1 MGYRSIVKSVIYDSN
16 NKIQELKESAEYKNA
31 VKHWEDDITEHHIN
45 DTETA
50 LMIQGDYFKWYAGV
64 GGYDDVNSWHDLL
77 NKANELGLSGEFMRI
92 GEEDGDIEADRFGDN
107 CHYYLHH
114 IQSIE
119 CDFI

>member
-1 MGYRSIVKSVIYDSN
+1 MGYRSIVKSVIYDTN

-50 LMIQGDYFKWYAGV
+50 LMIQGDYFKWYAGY
-64 GGYDDVNSWHDLL
+64 GGYDDVNSWHTLL
-77 NKANELGLSGEFMRI
+77 DKANELGLSGEFMRI
-92 GEEDGDIEADRFGDN
+92 GEDDGDIEADRFGDN
-107 CHYYLHH
+107 CQYYLHH